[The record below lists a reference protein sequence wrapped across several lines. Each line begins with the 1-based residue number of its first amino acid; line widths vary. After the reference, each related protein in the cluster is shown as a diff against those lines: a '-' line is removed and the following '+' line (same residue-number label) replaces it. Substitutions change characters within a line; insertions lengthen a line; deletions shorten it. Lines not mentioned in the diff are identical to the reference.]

1 MKNKL
6 IGMAILLILT
16 VACQDNDD
24 VNIKPVAAFK
34 VGTTTIEVGQ
44 SIYFTDLSFDEDGS
58 IVKWQWDFGN
68 GASSEEENPSVV
80 YNEAG
85 EYKVVLTVWDNNSIQ
100 NENAFDK
107 TIIVKEKSLSNEK
120 PEIIWEFQTPC
131 GFQDVSPAIDDN
143 GNVIVGCDANAGRG
157 GKSIWVIKDGE
168 EVWYNQYN
176 EVVRSSPAV
185 ADDGTIYIGG
195 YRKKDDT
202 HNLCAFSSKSSTPI
216 STFDLK
222 AHAKYSSPAIDQDG
236 TVYFSTNKKLYAIH
250 AAPAMAEKWSADCGG
265 DTQSTPVIG
274 SDAVYVCSNS
284 GKLYAFD
291 KNTGK
296 QKWATD
302 YGKSCSS
309 VPAIGDDG
317 TIYICGETNDGGVI
331 MAVNKDGSVKWQT
344 NSVSAFSNSGISLS
358 TEGHLYVGNSD
369 GEMLCCAQEDGAI
382 IWKFMAQAKIRSV
395 PAVDNNGNIYFGDGK
410 GVFYVLNSNGKP
422 TYKEIK
428 LGTNIWSS
436 PVIDKNGIIY
446 VCADMTKSS
455 EPGKVFALRTNATGA
470 QKTWSMRSGNYKRNA
485 HQ

>member
-6 IGMAILLILT
+6 IGMAMLLLLT
-16 VACQDNDD
+16 VACQENDD

-34 VGTTTIEVGQ
+34 AGVTTIETGQ
-44 SIYFTDLSFDEDGS
+44 SVYFTDLSFDEDGT

-68 GASSEEENPSVV
+68 STSSEEASPSAT
-80 YNEAG
+80 YSEAG
-85 EYKVVLTVWDNNSIQ
+85 EFKVVLTVWDNNNEQ
-100 NENAFDK
+100 NVNTFDK
-107 TIIVKEKSLSNEK
+107 IIIVKEKSLSDET

-131 GFQDVSPAIDDN
+131 GFQDVSPAVDDN

-168 EVWYNQYN
+168 EVWYNQYD
-176 EVVRSSPAV
+176 EVIRSSPAV

-195 YRKKDDT
+195 YGKKN
-202 HNLCAFSSKSSTPI
+202 NLCAFAPKSSIPI
-216 STFDLK
+216 GTFSLGDN
-222 AHAKYSSPAIDQDG
+222 AKFSSPAIDQDG
-236 TVYFSTNKKLYAIH
+236 TVYFAANKKLYAIS
-250 AAPAMAEKWSADCGG
+250 AAPAMTKKWEANCEGT
-265 DTQSTPVIG
+265 TQSTAVIG

-291 KNTGK
+291 KNDGTR
-296 QKWATD
+296 KWAVD

-317 TIYICGETNDGGVI
+317 TIYICGETDGGGVI

-344 NSVSAFSNSGISLS
+344 SSTSAFSNSGISLS

-382 IWKFMAQAKIRSV
+382 IWKFTAQAKIRSV
-395 PAVDNNGNIYFGDGK
+395 PAVDNNGNIYFGDGQ
-410 GVFYVLNSNGKP
+410 GVFYVLNPNGKP
-422 TYKEIK
+422 VYKEIK
-428 LGTNIWSS
+428 LGANIWSS
-436 PVIDKNGIIY
+436 PVIDKNGVIY
-446 VCADMTKSS
+446 ICADLTKSS

-485 HQ
+485 RQ